1 MAGVAKRSGVR
12 LKVLR
17 SNNILAR
24 DNVDVLSENVRFM
37 INGLERRQKRAFA
50 LDIGVHPTTIS
61 KWLAGKI
68 RPENPSQTAICR
80 YFGFKAGVDL
90 KVDPLFLSYS
100 PVTITQR
107 KRWLH
112 EKIDGMTS
120 KDLGDLFLALEKLLY
135 SNTG

>member
-1 MAGVAKRSGVR
+1 MAKRSGVR

-17 SNNILAR
+17 SNNILVR

-80 YFGFKAGVDL
+80 YFGFKTGVDL

-112 EKIDGMTS
+112 DRVDEMTPATLA
-120 KDLGDLFLALEKLLY
+120 DLYPALEKMLQ
-135 SNTG
+135 SGNND